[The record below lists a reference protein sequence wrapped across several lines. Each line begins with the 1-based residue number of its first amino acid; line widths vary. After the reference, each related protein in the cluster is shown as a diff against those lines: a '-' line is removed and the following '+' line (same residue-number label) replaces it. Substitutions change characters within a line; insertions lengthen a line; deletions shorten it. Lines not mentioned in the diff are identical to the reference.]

1 MTETRG
7 GAGPFFYNARKYV
20 AQRFEKHV
28 EVCVHA
34 AVKTKMFSLL
44 LMTHQ
49 DRHAAFCH
57 KDFWTSL
64 AMKTAT
70 KHHAQTAR
78 TGNFAG
84 TLAELLSTLS
94 LEAVLEEAAHEL
106 PRAVSPGA
114 GGGGACCGR
123 PTVHQEEKQLAM
135 RSSAAFPK
143 RPRNLKDACNPSR
156 VQRSTEE
163 GDECYTILSSS
174 FLFRS
179 FPAASR

>member
-1 MTETRG
+1 MRSRS
-7 GAGPFFYNARKYV
+7 FFLYNARKYV

-49 DRHAAFCH
+49 DRHVAFCH

-94 LEAVLEEAAHEL
+94 SEAVLEEAAHEL
-106 PRAVSPGA
+106 PRAVS
-114 GGGGACCGR
+114 
-123 PTVHQEEKQLAM
+123 QE
-135 RSSAAFPK
+135 S
-143 RPRNLKDACNPSR
+143 
-156 VQRSTEE
+156 
-163 GDECYTILSSS
+163 
-174 FLFRS
+174 
-179 FPAASR
+179 